1 MTLVS
6 YTNNCQEEI
15 RKEHLMDSV
24 NDIIDMLKD
33 RLVEATRNT
42 NRVKVDLFGENKYQ
56 YTYAELYEAEALEEQ
71 LRSILFAITGKDL
84 FWHEDNQ
91 AFSEQ

>member
-1 MTLVS
+1 
-6 YTNNCQEEI
+6 
-15 RKEHLMDSV
+15 MDNM

-84 FWHEDNQ
+84 FWREDNQ

>member
-1 MTLVS
+1 
-6 YTNNCQEEI
+6 
-15 RKEHLMDSV
+15 MDNV